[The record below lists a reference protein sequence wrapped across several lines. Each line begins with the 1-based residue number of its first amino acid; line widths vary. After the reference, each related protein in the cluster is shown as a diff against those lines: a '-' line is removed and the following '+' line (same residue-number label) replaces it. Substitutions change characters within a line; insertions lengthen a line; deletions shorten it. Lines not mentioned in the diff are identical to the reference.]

1 MRAKLRLSPEDLSVD
16 SFDTMQARQAK
27 GTVLGEQCTCYTQC
41 TCPGCPTC
49 YDTCEGRQTCG
60 ASCADTCPQTCVYTC
75 IDDTCAAWC
84 GGTADTYCNCG
95 ATCGQTDCG
104 PYFCCA

>member
-1 MRAKLRLSPEDLSVD
+1 MRGKLTLKLEDLAVD
-16 SFDTMQARQAK
+16 SFDTAPVQKPR
-27 GTVLGEQCTCYTQC
+27 GTVVGEQGPCTCPTAC

-49 YDTCEGRQTCG
+49 YETCAGQASCGNTCG
-60 ASCADTCPQTCVYTC
+60 GDTCVYTC
-75 IDDTCAAWC
+75 YEDTCAAWC
-84 GGTADTYCNCG
+84 GGTAHTYCDCG